1 VPDGSIRVEELTE
14 GRAPDLDRLFSSDED
29 TDHCWCL
36 WFLIPVK
43 TFHEQGHDGNKAGFL
58 ARMGAD
64 PHPMGLIAYEGD
76 DPVGWCATGP
86 RDRFTRV
93 LRVPTL
99 KNRDRAEDA
108 TAWLVPCFFVSPS
121 ARGKGVSRMLLEGA
135 VDLARRRGAPAIE
148 GFPLAG
154 SGRRSGGS
162 DLMTGVE
169 PLFASCGFEVVDRPS
184 DNRVVMRRE
193 LA

>member
-1 VPDGSIRVEELTE
+1 VADSSIRVEELTE
-14 GRAPDLDRLFSSDED
+14 ARARDLDRLFSSDDD
-29 TDHCWCL
+29 TDHCWCM

-58 ARMGAD
+58 SRMEAD
-64 PHPMGLIAYEGD
+64 PHPMGLIAYDGD
-76 DPVGWCATGP
+76 DPVGWCAAGP
-86 RDRFTRV
+86 RDRFARV

-99 KNRDRAEDA
+99 RNRDKAEDS
-108 TAWLVPCFFVSPS
+108 TAWLVPCFFVATK
-121 ARGKGVSRMLLEGA
+121 ARGKGVSRVLLEGA
-135 VDLARRRGAPAIE
+135 VELARSRGAPSIE

-154 SGRRSGGS
+154 SARRSSGS

-169 PLFASCGFEVVDRPS
+169 PLFAACGFEPVDRPS
-184 DNRVVMRRE
+184 DNRVVMRRS

>member
-1 VPDGSIRVEELTE
+1 
-14 GRAPDLDRLFSSDED
+14 
-29 TDHCWCL
+29 
-36 WFLIPVK
+36 
-43 TFHEQGHDGNKAGFL
+43 
-58 ARMGAD
+58 
-64 PHPMGLIAYEGD
+64 
-76 DPVGWCATGP
+76 
-86 RDRFTRV
+86 
-93 LRVPTL
+93 
-99 KNRDRAEDA
+99 
-108 TAWLVPCFFVSPS
+108 
-121 ARGKGVSRMLLEGA
+121 MLLEGA